1 MSSVTLSLA
10 KAHLRVDDSSE
21 DELIQLY
28 IDAAEAWFENYS
40 GIKLASFDPVPG
52 DIRKAICDLTAFY
65 YMHREAVSFGDA
77 IRLAPHGVMDA
88 ARNARKRWF
97 GEPAPED
104 DDDEF

>member
-1 MSSVTLSLA
+1 MNVVGNA
-10 KAHLRVDDSSE
+10 D

-40 GIKLASFDPVPG
+40 GIKLASLDQVPG

-77 IRLAPHGVMDA
+77 MRLAPHGVMDA
-88 ARNARKRWF
+88 ARNARERWF
-97 GEPAPED
+97 GEDAA
-104 DDDEF
+104 